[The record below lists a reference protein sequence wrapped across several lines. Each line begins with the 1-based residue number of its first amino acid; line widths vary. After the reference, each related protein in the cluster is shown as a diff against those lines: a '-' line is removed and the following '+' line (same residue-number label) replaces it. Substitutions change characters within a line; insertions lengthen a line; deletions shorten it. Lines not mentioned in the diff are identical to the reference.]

1 MQGAPKMS
9 SLLLLSIVVGSKSAC
24 VDPMFTHLNFE
35 NAFMVRSNLGGQG
48 GKCTTVGVCDELQS
62 ASTPHEMYIR
72 NVATGPNG
80 ERIDLRV
87 TNATEY
93 RASRPHQNGLVDNK
107 KMGKI
112 NLYGPQNTGVW
123 DSVFTG

>member
-1 MQGAPKMS
+1 MRAARAGRMQGAPKMS

-62 ASTPHEMYIR
+62 AADRMRCIR
-72 NVATGPNG
+72 N
-80 ERIDLRV
+80 
-87 TNATEY
+87 
-93 RASRPHQNGLVDNK
+93 
-107 KMGKI
+107 
-112 NLYGPQNTGVW
+112 GPQ
-123 DSVFTG
+123 DPMERDRPA

>member
-1 MQGAPKMS
+1 MQGRRRCPRCCS
-9 SLLLLSIVVGSKSAC
+9 SASLWAASLR

-62 ASTPHEMYIR
+62 AATPHEVYIR

-80 ERIDLRV
+80 ERIDLRI
-87 TNATEY
+87 TNATE
-93 RASRPHQNGLVDNK
+93 
-107 KMGKI
+107 
-112 NLYGPQNTGVW
+112 
-123 DSVFTG
+123 